1 MNAFF
6 YPGIIGVLS
15 LLVAYMVTNLGAIK
29 FLWVDGRRA
38 PLWQIPIPVL
48 GMAFLGYVIYK
59 QVSGQ
64 SFPYD
69 RFPYVVL
76 GWLVL
81 SVVVVIAAPGLA
93 RRLGEGLAR
102 REGLVEDE
110 APARA

>member
-1 MNAFF
+1 
-6 YPGIIGVLS
+6 
-15 LLVAYMVTNLGAIK
+15 
-29 FLWVDGRRA
+29 
-38 PLWQIPIPVL
+38 
-48 GMAFLGYVIYK
+48 
-59 QVSGQ
+59 
-64 SFPYD
+64 
-69 RFPYVVL
+69 VL